1 MQPFLRQT
9 RRHRAAGDQPRRLD
23 IIGDGLPTRCSD
35 GRWYSPVMT
44 HGTRVDVAAAPT
56 LPPLREI
63 R

>member
-1 MQPFLRQT
+1 MQPFIRQT
-9 RRHRAAGDQPRRLD
+9 RRHRAAGDQPRRLG
-23 IIGDGLPTRCSD
+23 IIGNGLPTRCSD
-35 GRWYSPVMT
+35 GRRYIPVMM